1 MCGAGKTGRCLRAN
15 EWHKPSSSAARRRG
29 SRRAQPARA
38 EHDVGRGRREDWHR
52 LEQRS
57 AASAL
62 DADELLRVLLEHNVE
77 FVVVGGF
84 AVVAH
89 GYTRATKDIDIVPRP
104 TEKNRENLFA
114 ALAATDARP
123 IEEGDLRAEGMPVA
137 WTAEALSHGGNWA
150 LETGFGRIDIL
161 QYIEGVEAVESYT
174 DLRARAFVVDV
185 ANVGRVAFAGYE
197 DLVLRKDV
205 AGRPRD
211 LNDLAELREARRE
224 TGGNAH

>member
-1 MCGAGKTGRCLRAN
+1 MRGAGRTRRCPRAN
-15 EWHKPSSSAARRRG
+15 EWHKPSSSAVRRLE
-29 SRRAQPARA
+29 SPRAQPARA
-38 EHDVGRGRREDWHR
+38 ERDVGRRRREDWHR
-52 LEQRS
+52 LEQRG
-57 AASAL
+57 AVTAL
-62 DADELLRVLLEHNVE
+62 DADELLRVLLEHDVE

-123 IEEGDLRAEGMPVA
+123 IKEGDLRAEEMPVA

-150 LETGFGRIDIL
+150 LETRFGRLDVL
-161 QYIEGVEAVESYT
+161 QYIEGVEAVESFS

-185 ANVGRVAFAGYE
+185 ADVGSVAFAGYE
-197 DLVLRKDV
+197 DLVLMKEV

-211 LNDLAELREARRE
+211 LNDLAELREARR
-224 TGGNAH
+224 HQR